1 MIDPDRSI
9 VYLIRPD
16 VEAVGTPLCADH
28 SARLRPPVGWT
39 LRDDRIDDRVDDRI
53 DDRVDDSIDDSSTGD
68 YPAPDRRQLDRLLD
82 ARSPLLARAFRGVR
96 YQDAPS
102 DPSERRR
109 SRSAR

>member
-39 LRDDRIDDRVDDRI
+39 LRDDRI